1 MFLADEW
8 DIALSRLERYSPL
21 FLADEWDM
29 ALADKW
35 SMVLCS

>member
-1 MFLADEW
+1 MVLTDKW

-29 ALADKW
+29 ALADK
-35 SMVLCS
+35 